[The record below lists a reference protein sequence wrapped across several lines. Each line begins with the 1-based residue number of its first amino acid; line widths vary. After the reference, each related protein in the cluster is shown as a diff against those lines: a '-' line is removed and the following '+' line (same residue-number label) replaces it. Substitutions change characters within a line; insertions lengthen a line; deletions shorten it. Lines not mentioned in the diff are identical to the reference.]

1 MYKLNRIEDTDI
13 FYFAESERG
22 CLGETL
28 IKGTFYEVL
37 AVAESLKDEAIDIGR
52 GSSVKIEN
60 PVFLTDIVDAK
71 WYIIFLASDLIQIV
85 RTDGQQ
91 TYSLP
96 TGFECY
102 QEPLN
107 DIFNRIIEQFN
118 K

>member
-37 AVAESLKDEAIDIGR
+37 AVAESLKDEAIDIGS

-60 PVFLTDIVDAK
+60 PLFLTDIVDAK